1 MIYVIRINKQSV
13 VKYVITEAINN
24 MTKEVHLFYW
34 YYSISQVQNNEQ
46 AVVSWISGSLSSH
59 FFLSVI

>member
-24 MTKEVHLFYW
+24 VTKEVHLFYW
-34 YYSISQVQNNEQ
+34 HYSISQVQNNEQ

-59 FFLSVI
+59 FIPPVI